1 MTSYR
6 SVGATVLVLAV
17 VTLGACSSTVET
29 EGPGASSAAATG
41 SSAEAETPA
50 DSLSPKAFP
59 EDDEP
64 VAVEAGTYLV
74 SGAVAGSDSALA
86 GYTVTV
92 PDGWTGD
99 SGGDLKKDE
108 DTPQGIGVSRGRS
121 TKSGSSRKP
130 AVAT

>member
-74 SGAVAGSDSALA
+74 SG
-86 GYTVTV
+86 
-92 PDGWTGD
+92 
-99 SGGDLKKDE
+99 
-108 DTPQGIGVSRGRS
+108 RCR
-121 TKSGSSRKP
+121 
-130 AVAT
+130 VATRLWRATPSRCRTGGRATRRGPEEG